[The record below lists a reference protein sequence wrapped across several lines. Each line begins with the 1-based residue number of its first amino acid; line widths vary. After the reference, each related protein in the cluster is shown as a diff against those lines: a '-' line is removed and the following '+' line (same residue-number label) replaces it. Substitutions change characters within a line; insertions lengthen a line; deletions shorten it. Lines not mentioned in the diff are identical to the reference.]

1 MRNMTPMSALT
12 GFTRPLVA
20 AAMLLTLA
28 ACNTTTEIAA
38 LEEPTAA
45 PMTGQTNDP
54 APGFENVV
62 AGSEED
68 FILNVGRRTY
78 FTQDSAKLDS
88 VAMATLDKQASWL
101 NSNPRW
107 LVKLQGFADD
117 SGSASNMVTLS
128 QKRADAVMAYLV
140 SKGVDPNRMWAKG
153 YGNDR
158 EVRDCTDRSC
168 KVQNRRVVSNLRT
181 ERDAL

>member
-1 MRNMTPMSALT
+1 MRNITPMSALT
-12 GFTRPLVA
+12 GSTRLLVGV
-20 AAMLLTLA
+20 AMLLALA
-28 ACNTTTEIAA
+28 ACNTTEIAA
-38 LEEPTAA
+38 LEEPAA
-45 PMTGQTNDP
+45 PMAGQTNDP
-54 APGFENVV
+54 APGFENVA

-78 FTQDSAKLDS
+78 FTQDSATLDA
-88 VAMATLDKQASWL
+88 VAKATLDKQALWL

-117 SGSASNMVTLS
+117 SGSGSNMATLS
-128 QKRADAVMAYLV
+128 QQRADAAMAYLV
-140 SKGVDPNRMWAKG
+140 SKGVDANRLWAKG
-153 YGNDR
+153 YGNER

-181 ERDAL
+181 ERDSL

>member
-1 MRNMTPMSALT
+1 MRNITLMSALT
-12 GFTRPLVA
+12 GYTRLLAA
-20 AAMLLTLA
+20 AAMLLALA
-28 ACNTTTEIAA
+28 ACNTTEIAA
-38 LEEPTAA
+38 LEEPGAA

-78 FTQDSAKLDS
+78 FTKDSATLDL
-88 VAMATLDKQASWL
+88 VAMATLDKQAIWL

-107 LVKLQGFADD
+107 LIKLQGFADD
-117 SGSASNMVTLS
+117 SGSASKMVTLS
-128 QKRADAVMAYLV
+128 QKRADAAMAYLV
-140 SKGVDPNRMWAKG
+140 SKGVDANRMWAKG

-168 KVQNRRVVSNLRT
+168 MVQNRRVVSNLRT
-181 ERDAL
+181 ERDSL

>member
-1 MRNMTPMSALT
+1 MSFVT
-12 GFTRPLVA
+12 GFFRPLFA
-20 AAMLLTLA
+20 AAILLSLT
-28 ACNTTTEIAA
+28 ACNTTELAEV
-38 LEEPTAA
+38 EEPAA
-45 PMTGQTNDP
+45 QPMTGQTNDP

-78 FTQDSAKLDS
+78 FTQDSSTLDS
-88 VAMATLDKQASWL
+88 VAKATLDKQAVWL

-107 LVKLQGFADD
+107 LIKLQGFADD
-117 SGSASNMVTLS
+117 SGSASKMMTLS
-128 QKRADAVMAYLV
+128 QKRADVVMAYLA
-140 SKGVDPNRMWAKG
+140 SKGVAANRMWAKG

-181 ERDAL
+181 ERD

>member
-1 MRNMTPMSALT
+1 MSTLT
-12 GFTRPLVA
+12 GYTRLLA
-20 AAMLLTLA
+20 SAAMLLILA
-28 ACNTTTEIAA
+28 ACNTTDIAA
-38 LEEPTAA
+38 VEEPAVA

-54 APGFENVV
+54 APGFENVS
-62 AGSEED
+62 AGSKED

-78 FTQDSAKLDS
+78 FTQDSAALDA
-88 VAMATLDKQASWL
+88 VAMATLDKQAIWL

-107 LVKLQGFADD
+107 LVKVQGFADD
-117 SGSASNMVTLS
+117 SGAASKMVTLS

-181 ERDAL
+181 ERDTL

>member
-1 MRNMTPMSALT
+1 MSALT
-12 GFTRPLVA
+12 GYTRLLVGV
-20 AAMLLTLA
+20 AMLLTLA
-28 ACNTTTEIAA
+28 ACNTTEIAA
-38 LEEPTAA
+38 LEEPAPT

-54 APGFENVV
+54 APGFENVT

-78 FTQDSAKLDS
+78 FTKDSATLDS
-88 VAMATLDKQASWL
+88 VAMATLDKQATWL

-117 SGSASNMVTLS
+117 SGSASDMATLS
-128 QKRADAVMAYLV
+128 QKRADAAMAYLV
-140 SKGVDPNRMWAKG
+140 SKGVDANRMWAKG

-181 ERDAL
+181 ERDPL

>member
-1 MRNMTPMSALT
+1 MPATI
-12 GFTRPLVA
+12 GFTRHLVA
-20 AAMLLTLA
+20 AALLLTLA
-28 ACNTTTEIAA
+28 SCNTTDIAA
-38 LEEPTAA
+38 VEEPAAA

-54 APGFENVV
+54 APGFESVS

-78 FTQDSAKLDS
+78 FAQDSATLDS
-88 VAMATLDKQASWL
+88 VARATLDKQAAWL
-101 NSNPRW
+101 VSNPRW

-117 SGSASNMVTLS
+117 SGSASKMATLS
-128 QKRADAVMAYLV
+128 QKRADAAMTYLA
-140 SKGVDPNRMWAKG
+140 SRGVDANRMWSKG

-168 KVQNRRVVSNLRT
+168 RVQNRRVVSNLRT
-181 ERDAL
+181 QRD

>member
-1 MRNMTPMSALT
+1 MRNITLMSALT
-12 GFTRPLVA
+12 GYTRLLVGV
-20 AAMLLTLA
+20 AMLLTLA
-28 ACNTTTEIAA
+28 ACNTTEIAA
-38 LEEPTAA
+38 LEEPAA
-45 PMTGQTNDP
+45 TPMTGQTNDP
-54 APGFENVV
+54 APGFENVT

-78 FTQDSAKLDS
+78 FTQDSATLDS
-88 VAMATLDKQASWL
+88 VAMATLDKQAIWL

-117 SGSASNMVTLS
+117 SGSASDMATLS
-128 QKRADAVMAYLV
+128 QKRADAAMAYLV
-140 SKGVDPNRMWAKG
+140 SKGVDANRMWAKG

-181 ERDAL
+181 ERDSL